1 MKIKSLSLAIA
12 VCAMILALGD
22 FSAYANKLCPNPSS
36 ITVSFNKGE
45 LFVDTVN
52 IETGSTLYLEILEQ
66 IRNEAINGSASHSL
80 FLAKF
85 LKSKEDAVGRWNLE
99 KSYRDSLTTHY
110 IEWFD
115 LAAKQGSPE
124 AMCELGKYYESKDY
138 YTDSYDFANIDR
150 AIELLTNSAD
160 LGYANSMY
168 WLGCIYRTKYIPL
181 SRNREI
187 KNPIFNEDIAADWYV
202 KGANENDYDC
212 VYELAWLYKYGLGH
226 VKKDKK
232 KHIEYLEKSAEMGNP
247 FALQQLSDYYTNGKY
262 VKKDPQKAA
271 ELRKQWLAIEHK
283 N

>member
-1 MKIKSLSLAIA
+1 MA
-12 VCAMILALGD
+12 VCAMMLALGGL
-22 FSAYANKLCPNPSS
+22 SSYANELCPNPSS
-36 ITVSFNKGE
+36 INMSFDKGE
-45 LFVDTVN
+45 LFVDTIN
-52 IETGSTLYLEILEQ
+52 IETGSKLYLEIIEQ

-85 LKSKEDAVGRWNLE
+85 LKSKEDVVGSWNLE
-99 KSYRDSLTTHY
+99 ESYSDSLAKHY

-124 AMCELGKYYESKDY
+124 AMCELGKYYEGKDK
-138 YTDSYDFANIDR
+138 YTDSYDFANLDR

-168 WLGCIYRTKYIPL
+168 WLGSIYRTKYIPL
-181 SRNREI
+181 SRNRKI

-202 KGANENDYDC
+202 KGANVDDYDC

-247 FALQQLSDYYTNGKY
+247 YALNQLSAYYTNGKY

-271 ELRKQWLAIEHK
+271 DFHKRALAVEHRD
-283 N
+283 